1 MRILLIEDDAALCGV
16 LAPAL
21 QAAGLAADCCRSG
34 AEGLALLR
42 TGCYDACILD
52 RMLPELDGLA
62 VLRRAR
68 AGGVKT
74 PVLMLTALGQVG
86 DRVAGLDAG
95 ADDYLTKPFDTREL
109 LARLRALARRPA
121 AFAADAHRIACGDL
135 VLDTAQLRLTGP
147 SAAVT
152 VSRRECDLLAAL
164 CRAPGTLRPRAVLLP
179 KWKTRAWTVISVSS
193 AAVWLPWAAARSSA
207 PCAAWATAWMWRAA
221 PMLETLRRRLTALF
235 SLLTAAVLA
244 AALAVTCRRAQN
256 EYAAAADLLSRI
268 PSPKAALCG
277 TAGWRG
283 RKPPGGLSFPSR
295 ITANRW
301 PFPAAGPHRTPAAP

>member
-1 MRILLIEDDAALCGV
+1 MRILLIEDDATLCGV

-21 QAAGLAADCCRSG
+21 QAAGFAADCCRSG

-42 TGCYDACILD
+42 TGCYDAYILD

-74 PVLMLTALGQVG
+74 PVLMLTALAQVG

-164 CRAPGTLRPRAVLLP
+164 CRAPGTLRPRAVLLG
-179 KWKTRAWTVISVSS
+179 SVWGAQAEVEDTSLDS
-193 AAVWLPWAAARSSA
+193 YIRFI
-207 PCAAWATAWMWRAA
+207 
-221 PMLETLRRRLTALF
+221 RRRL
-235 SLLTAAVLA
+235 AAVGSR
-244 AALAVTCRRAQN
+244 AVVRTVRGVGYRLDVEGC
-256 EYAAAADLLSRI
+256 AD
-268 PSPKAALCG
+268 A
-277 TAGWRG
+277 
-283 RKPPGGLSFPSR
+283 
-295 ITANRW
+295 
-301 PFPAAGPHRTPAAP
+301 

>member
-1 MRILLIEDDAALCGV
+1 MRGTRPGAAGGRLCGRLLPQRV
-16 LAPAL
+16 
-21 QAAGLAADCCRSG
+21 
-34 AEGLALLR
+34 EGLALLR

-74 PVLMLTALGQVG
+74 PVLMLTALAQVG

-121 AFAADAHRIACGDL
+121 AFAADAHRTACGDL

-164 CRAPGTLRPRAVLLP
+164 CRAPGTLRPRAVLLG
-179 KWKTRAWTVISVSS
+179 SVWGADAEVEDTSLDS
-193 AAVWLPWAAARSSA
+193 YIRFI
-207 PCAAWATAWMWRAA
+207 
-221 PMLETLRRRLTALF
+221 RRRL
-235 SLLTAAVLA
+235 AAVGSR
-244 AALAVTCRRAQN
+244 AVVRTVRGVGYRLDVEGC
-256 EYAAAADLLSRI
+256 AD
-268 PSPKAALCG
+268 A
-277 TAGWRG
+277 
-283 RKPPGGLSFPSR
+283 
-295 ITANRW
+295 
-301 PFPAAGPHRTPAAP
+301 

>member
-21 QAAGLAADCCRSG
+21 QAAGFAADCCRSG

-74 PVLMLTALGQVG
+74 PVLMLTALAQVG

-147 SAAVT
+147 FAAVT

-164 CRAPGTLRPRAVLLP
+164 CHAPGTLRPRAVLLG
-179 KWKTRAWTVISVSS
+179 SVWGADAEVEDTSLDS
-193 AAVWLPWAAARSSA
+193 YIRFI
-207 PCAAWATAWMWRAA
+207 
-221 PMLETLRRRLTALF
+221 RRRL
-235 SLLTAAVLA
+235 AAVGSR
-244 AALAVTCRRAQN
+244 AVVRTVRGVGYRLDVEGC
-256 EYAAAADLLSRI
+256 AD
-268 PSPKAALCG
+268 A
-277 TAGWRG
+277 
-283 RKPPGGLSFPSR
+283 
-295 ITANRW
+295 
-301 PFPAAGPHRTPAAP
+301 

>member
-21 QAAGLAADCCRSG
+21 QAAGFAADCCRSG
-34 AEGLALLR
+34 AEGFALLR
-42 TGCYDACILD
+42 TGCYDAYILD

-74 PVLMLTALGQVG
+74 PVLMLTALAQVG

-164 CRAPGTLRPRAVLLP
+164 CRAPGTLRPRAVLLG
-179 KWKTRAWTVISVSS
+179 SVWGAQAEVEDTSLDS
-193 AAVWLPWAAARSSA
+193 YIRFI
-207 PCAAWATAWMWRAA
+207 
-221 PMLETLRRRLTALF
+221 RRRL
-235 SLLTAAVLA
+235 AAVGSR
-244 AALAVTCRRAQN
+244 AVVRTVRGVGYRLDVEGC
-256 EYAAAADLLSRI
+256 AD
-268 PSPKAALCG
+268 A
-277 TAGWRG
+277 
-283 RKPPGGLSFPSR
+283 
-295 ITANRW
+295 
-301 PFPAAGPHRTPAAP
+301 

>member
-1 MRILLIEDDAALCGV
+1 M
-16 LAPAL
+16 
-21 QAAGLAADCCRSG
+21 
-34 AEGLALLR
+34 EGLALLR
-42 TGCYDACILD
+42 TGCYDAYILD

-74 PVLMLTALGQVG
+74 PVLMLTALAQVG

-164 CRAPGTLRPRAVLLP
+164 CRAPGTLRPRAVLLG
-179 KWKTRAWTVISVSS
+179 SVWGAQAEVEDTSLDS
-193 AAVWLPWAAARSSA
+193 YIRFI
-207 PCAAWATAWMWRAA
+207 
-221 PMLETLRRRLTALF
+221 RRRL
-235 SLLTAAVLA
+235 AAVGSR
-244 AALAVTCRRAQN
+244 AVVRTVRGVGYRLDVEGC
-256 EYAAAADLLSRI
+256 AD
-268 PSPKAALCG
+268 A
-277 TAGWRG
+277 
-283 RKPPGGLSFPSR
+283 
-295 ITANRW
+295 
-301 PFPAAGPHRTPAAP
+301 

>member
-74 PVLMLTALGQVG
+74 PVLMLTALAQVG

-121 AFAADAHRIACGDL
+121 AFAADAHRIAFGDL

-164 CRAPGTLRPRAVLLP
+164 CRAPGTLRPRAVLLG
-179 KWKTRAWTVISVSS
+179 SVWGAQAEVEDTSLDS
-193 AAVWLPWAAARSSA
+193 YIRFI
-207 PCAAWATAWMWRAA
+207 
-221 PMLETLRRRLTALF
+221 RRRL
-235 SLLTAAVLA
+235 AAVGSR
-244 AALAVTCRRAQN
+244 AVVRTVRGVGYRLDVEGC
-256 EYAAAADLLSRI
+256 AD
-268 PSPKAALCG
+268 A
-277 TAGWRG
+277 
-283 RKPPGGLSFPSR
+283 
-295 ITANRW
+295 
-301 PFPAAGPHRTPAAP
+301 